1 MPQTGWGW
9 LRAIVVFLV
18 ATAALGALTLFF
30 IFETLPTVD
39 EIRNRQVSQSTKIY
53 DRTGAVLLYE
63 ISGGEKRTVISL
75 SEVPESLRAAT
86 ISVEDERFYEQP
98 GFDWRAILRAVLV
111 NLRLREGRLGQGGSS
126 ITQQLART
134 AFLTTERSYVR
145 KVRELVLAI
154 QLDRQYAKDQILE
167 LYLNEVPYGPTIY
180 GVESASRAY
189 FGKSAQELNIA
200 QAAVIASLPQ
210 APSYYS
216 PWGSHVK
223 ELLSRQQFIIKKMRD
238 LGKITPGEAE
248 AALSENL
255 VFQPRGDG
263 IKAPHFVVA
272 VQDYLVKKYGEELVR
287 TGGFRVLTTLD
298 WDLQETAERVV
309 REGAER
315 NEKLYA
321 GTNAALI
328 AQDPRTGEVLALVG
342 SRDYF
347 NAEQEGNFN
356 VATQG
361 LRQPG
366 SALKPFAYLAAFQK
380 GFLPETVLF
389 DVPTEFV
396 PNNDAC
402 PIIPNFNEDNPVCFH
417 PQNFDHEFRGPV
429 SMRDALAQSIN
440 IPAVKTL
447 YLASPDN
454 VIGLLSGFGVSTL
467 NDPRRYGL
475 SLVLGGG
482 EVRLNELVGA
492 YGVLAQEGVR
502 RDQALVLTIKDS
514 QGRVL
519 ERLEAEGENVAD
531 SQLVRQINDIL
542 SDTDARS
549 GLFGNSLNLTVFPGH
564 EVALKTGTSND
575 YRDAWA
581 LGYTPSLVVGV
592 WAGNNNNKPMHRQGS
607 SILAAV
613 PIWHDFMAEALKS
626 QPSAT
631 FTRPDPATAAK
642 PVLGGEYVVNGQ
654 IHSILYYVDRDNPT
668 GDPPSDPSLDPQFN
682 NWELPIILW
691 AAVNAPGAGFGG
703 TTIGDPAAPR
713 IVIISPTSGAFI
725 TDRVVVSARISA
737 ASQPARISVFWNGT
751 LVQQTTE
758 GLTNPAPI
766 FFDFAPQNPAPQN
779 ILEIEAATADGKT
792 ARQGVIVYR

>member
-1 MPQTGWGW
+1 M
-9 LRAIVVFLV
+9 
-18 ATAALGALTLFF
+18 AALGALTLFLVL
-30 IFETLPTVD
+30 ETLPTVD
-39 EIRNRQVSQSTKIY
+39 EIRNHQVSQSTKIY
-53 DRTGAVLLYE
+53 DRTGTILLYE
-63 ISGGEKRTVISL
+63 ISGGEKRTVVSMPEI
-75 SEVPESLRAAT
+75 PESLRNAT
-86 ISVEDERFYEQP
+86 IAVEDERFYDQP
-98 GFDWRAILRAVLV
+98 GFDWRAILRAILV
-111 NLRLREGRLGQGGSS
+111 NLHLREGRLGQGGSS

-154 QLDRQYAKDQILE
+154 KLDRQYTKDQILE

-189 FGKSAQELNIA
+189 FGKSAAELTIA
-200 QAAVIASLPQ
+200 EAAIIASLPQ

-238 LGKITPGEAE
+238 LGKITPKEAE
-248 AALSENL
+248 AALAEKP
-255 VFQPRGDG
+255 VFQPRGEG

-287 TGGFRVLTTLD
+287 TGGLQVLTTLD
-298 WDLQETAERVV
+298 WGLQETAERVV

-321 GTNAALI
+321 GTNAALV
-328 AQDPRTGEVLALVG
+328 AEDPRTGEILALVG

-347 NAEQEGNFN
+347 DTEREGNFN

-396 PNNDAC
+396 PNPDAC
-402 PIIPNFNEDNPVCFH
+402 PIIPNFEESGSDSVCFH
-417 PQNFDHEFRGPV
+417 PQNFDHNFRGPV
-429 SMRDALAQSIN
+429 SMRNALAQSIN

-447 YLASPDN
+447 YLAGLDN

-482 EVRLNELVGA
+482 EVHLDELVGA
-492 YGVLAQEGVR
+492 YGVLAQDGVR
-502 RDQALVLTIKDS
+502 HEQALVLTIKD
-514 QGRVL
+514 GRGQVL
-519 ERLEAEGENVAD
+519 EQHKVEGESVAD
-531 SQLVRQINDIL
+531 PQLVREVSDIL
-542 SDTDARS
+542 SDADARS
-549 GLFGNSLNLTVFPGH
+549 GLFGGSLNLTVFPGH

-613 PIWHDFMAEALKS
+613 PIWHDFMVEALKS
-626 QPSAT
+626 QPSVT
-631 FTRPDPATAAK
+631 FTRPDPMVPAK
-642 PVLGGEYVVNGQ
+642 PVLGGEYIINGQ
-654 IHSILYYVDRDNPT
+654 IHSILYYVDRNNPT
-668 GDPPSDPSLDPQFN
+668 GDPPSDPSLDHQFN
-682 NWELPIILW
+682 NWELPVILW
-691 AAVNAPGAGFGG
+691 AAVNAPGTGLGG

-713 IVIISPTSGAFI
+713 ITILSPTPGTFVA
-725 TDRVVVSARISA
+725 DRVLVSTQISSASALARV
-737 ASQPARISVFWNGT
+737 SVFWNGT
-751 LVQQTTE
+751 LVQQITE
-758 GLTNPAPI
+758 GLTSPTSLV
-766 FFDFAPQNPAPQN
+766 FDFTPPNPAPQN
-779 ILEIEAATADGKT
+779 NLEVEAATIDGKT
-792 ARQGVIVYR
+792 ARQGAIVYH